1 MLCDACK
8 KNEATYHT
16 IKQFNGIK
24 TETHLCA
31 DCRRKLVSAGKSDF
45 ANAFFSDFSSVFGA
59 AAAKKRV
66 CRKCGTTEEEFLT
79 SGYVGCEKCYN
90 EFANLILPRVSQM
103 QQGIIHVGKTPA
115 SAASTPESEYAR
127 LKEELKRAVDIE
139 DYSRAAKI
147 NMKLKKLRDAAKD
160 M

>member
-66 CRKCGTTEEEFLT
+66 CRTCGTTEEEF
-79 SGYVGCEKCYN
+79 
-90 EFANLILPRVSQM
+90 
-103 QQGIIHVGKTPA
+103 
-115 SAASTPESEYAR
+115 
-127 LKEELKRAVDIE
+127 
-139 DYSRAAKI
+139 
-147 NMKLKKLRDAAKD
+147 
-160 M
+160 